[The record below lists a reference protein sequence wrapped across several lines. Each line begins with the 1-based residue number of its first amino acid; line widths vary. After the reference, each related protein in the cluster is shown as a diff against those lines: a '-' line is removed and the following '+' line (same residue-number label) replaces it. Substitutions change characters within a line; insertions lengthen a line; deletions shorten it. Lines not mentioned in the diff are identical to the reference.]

1 MEQNQVD
8 PLDQHLADM
17 LAHYGTK
24 KAIADAA
31 GVRPPSV
38 NSWYT
43 TNPNKKTKPS
53 LRVLL
58 KIEKNSKKKFR
69 AKLVRPELFA

>member
-1 MEQNQVD
+1 MEQTQLKSLDEHLVD
-8 PLDQHLADM
+8 VLAY
-17 LAHYGTK
+17 YGTK
-24 KAIADAA
+24 KAIADAT

-43 TNPNKKTKPS
+43 TNSKKKTKPS

-58 KIEKNSKKKFR
+58 KLEKHSKKKFR
-69 AKLVRPELFA
+69 AKCIRPELFA